1 MLWNDAWTISHLLTI
16 AGYSMTAFIAFFGF
30 RSFNKWKREQI
41 EGRRIDIA
49 LEALALA
56 YEAESVFA
64 SIRGPM
70 FTSEWPE
77 LTDIEDPDRRRAAAS
92 YFGVLKRLEH
102 HKDYFERVWKVQ
114 PRFMAV
120 FGKDRADVF
129 KRVHEAHS
137 NIFFSAIRL
146 MKAAKNGELYGD
158 THRQQYRERLENDVY
173 NADEDSDRIAPK
185 VKEFVVGVEKCCLPL
200 VTHSYANGRS

>member
-1 MLWNDAWTISHLLTI
+1 MLPADPWTFGTNQLLTSLGLLITFGI
-16 AGYSMTAFIAFFGF
+16 ATLGF
-30 RSFNKWKREQI
+30 RTFDKWKREKI
-41 EGRRIDIA
+41 EERRIDIA

-64 SIRGPM
+64 STR
-70 FTSEWPE
+70 EWPE
-77 LTDIEDPDRRRAAAS
+77 LADIEDPDRRRAAAS
-92 YFGVLKRLEH
+92 YFGVLKRLDN

-120 FGKDRADVF
+120 FGKDRADIF

-137 NIFFSAIRL
+137 NIFFSAMRL
-146 MKAAKNGELYGD
+146 MQSAKNGELYGD

-185 VKEFVVGVEKCCLPL
+185 VKEFVAGVEKCCLPL
-200 VTHSYANGRS
+200 VTHRYANGRV